1 MKIKNINDLRD
12 EAIDIV
18 ADLRKGAI
26 DRQTAQEV
34 NRGLNVVMNSVKL
47 ELTYAKDRKVEPN
60 IDFMKV

>member
-26 DRQTAQEV
+26 ERTAAQEV
-34 NRGLNVVMNSVKL
+34 NRGLNVIMNSVKL
-47 ELTYAKDRKVEPN
+47 ELSYAKDRKVEPD